1 MDSALGRHFADFGD
15 FRATADL
22 KSSSTLKSPK
32 NYKSPTANPRI
43 LEEGKHAQSL
53 ESTFIVIARLA
64 ARQVVAI
71 HNQKRKKWI
80 LALCHCERVSLFL
93 SLRDLR

>member
-1 MDSALGRHFADFGD
+1 MDSRRMDSALGRHFADFGD

-43 LEEGKHAQSL
+43 LEE
-53 ESTFIVIARLA
+53 ESG
-64 ARQVVAI
+64 
-71 HNQKRKKWI
+71 
-80 LALCHCERVSLFL
+80 VSP

>member
-32 NYKSPTANPRI
+32 NYKSPTAIPRI
-43 LEEGKHAQSL
+43 LKEDKHAQSL
-53 ESTFIVIARLA
+53 ESTF
-64 ARQVVAI
+64 
-71 HNQKRKKWI
+71 
-80 LALCHCERVSLFL
+80 
-93 SLRDLR
+93 

>member
-43 LEEGKHAQSL
+43 H
-53 ESTFIVIARLA
+53 FYR
-64 ARQVVAI
+64 
-71 HNQKRKKWI
+71 
-80 LALCHCERVSLFL
+80 HCETCASKSWQSTIKNAKSGF
-93 SLRDLR
+93 